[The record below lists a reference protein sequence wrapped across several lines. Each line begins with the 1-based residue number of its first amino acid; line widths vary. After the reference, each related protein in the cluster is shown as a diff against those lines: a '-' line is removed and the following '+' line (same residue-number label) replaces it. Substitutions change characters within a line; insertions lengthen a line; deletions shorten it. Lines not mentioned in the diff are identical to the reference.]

1 MILAVDFQGGIE
13 NAWSNVATFVPK
25 LAAALVIL
33 VVGYFVAKLIS
44 RILDRVLE
52 RVGFD
57 RMVERGGVRQ
67 VLARSKYDPSDILA
81 KLVFWTI
88 MLFVLQLAFGVFGAN
103 PISDLLRGLIAYLP
117 NIFVAISII
126 VIAVAVARAVTD
138 LLSSLL
144 SAMQGGQL
152 LARGA
157 GIAILVFAAF
167 AALDQLQIAPRI
179 VTGLWYAIL
188 AAVVGSV
195 IVAVGGGGVRTMQ
208 RYWDRM
214 AGKAEERGPELRQ
227 QAQASAAQAHADQL
241 YGDRRTAQ
249 YPSTQGASATGLYDT
264 GSGQGSHARR
274 GR

>member
-1 MILAVDFQGGIE
+1 MYLAVDFQGGIE

-25 LAAALVIL
+25 LAAALLIL
-33 VVGYFVAKLIS
+33 LVGWFVAKAVAS
-44 RILDRVLE
+44 ILNKVLE

-57 RMVERGGVRQ
+57 RVVERGGVRQ

-88 MLFVLQLAFGVFGAN
+88 ILFVLQLAFGVGAN
-103 PISDLLRGLIAYLP
+103 PISDLHRGLIAYLP
-117 NIFVAISII
+117 NVFVAILII
-126 VIAVAVARAVTD
+126 VIAAAVARAVTD
-138 LLSSLL
+138 LLSNLL

-195 IVAVGGGGVRTMQ
+195 IVAVGGGGIRTMQ
-208 RYWDRM
+208 RYWDQTANR
-214 AGKAEERGPELRQ
+214 AEQRAPQLRQ
-227 QAQASAAQAHADQL
+227 QVQQSAAPGGYD
-241 YGDRRTAQ
+241 YDTTSINPG
-249 YPSTQGASATGLYDT
+249 PEGASGAGGLDEVAAA
-264 GSGQGSHARR
+264 GRR
-274 GR
+274 VRRDR

>member
-1 MILAVDFQGGIE
+1 
-13 NAWSNVATFVPK
+13 VATFVPK
-25 LAAALVIL
+25 LAAALLIL
-33 VVGYFVAKLIS
+33 LVGYLVAKTLAS
-44 RILDRVLE
+44 ILNKVLE

-57 RMVERGGVRQ
+57 RVVERGGVRQ

-88 MLFVLQLAFGVFGAN
+88 MLFVLQLTFGVFGAN

-117 NIFVAISII
+117 NVFVAILII
-126 VIAVAVARAVTD
+126 VTAAALAKAVTD
-138 LLSSLL
+138 LLSNLL
-144 SAMQGGQL
+144 GAMQGGQL

-195 IVAVGGGGVRTMQ
+195 IVAVGGGGIRTMQ
-208 RYWDRM
+208 RYWECTASR
-214 AGKAEERGPELRQ
+214 AEERAPQLRQ
-227 QAQASAAQAHADQL
+227 QVQQ
-241 YGDRRTAQ
+241 
-249 YPSTQGASATGLYDT
+249 SATPSEYDT
-264 GSGQGSHARR
+264 TSITTDPGVASGAGGLDEVEAGGRR
-274 GR
+274 VRRDR